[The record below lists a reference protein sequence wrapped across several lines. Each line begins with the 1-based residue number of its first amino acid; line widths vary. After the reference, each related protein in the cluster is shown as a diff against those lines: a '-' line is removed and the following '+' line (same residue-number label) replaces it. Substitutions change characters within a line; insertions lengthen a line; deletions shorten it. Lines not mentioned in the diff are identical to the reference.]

1 MIRINIHQVKFNLFV
16 DKVKIEDYLKK
27 KKI

>member
-1 MIRINIHQVKFNLFV
+1 MIRININQVKFNLFV